1 MRAEGKAK
9 HTRLSS
15 TTVWWLNPICEV
27 VQCRTDCWR
36 ASVKLSQW
44 WQSSV
49 EMENTRGWTL
59 KLSDSQQEP
68 LFDRTEC
75 GLTFTETSVGF
86 RPWQSCRWCYIVSRP
101 QSSWLRL
108 EAGSSPTKQIACCCV
123 DWGPLHTKVCFPGTE
138 GPRTGPCT
146 LRPASGERKGSVSG
160 QGPLERWKENS
171 PLPPACVAGPHA
183 ASNHLW
189 VVTRPDWA
197 ERIWVGNFK
206 TCSCFCERERIC
218 ITHSELM
225 DFPMFGPDSPFLLTC
240 SNNESLMS
248 GFPSPPLLGPVS
260 SRRVEMLCRPFHP
273 KSEAYG
279 ESLNCCLLGTRVS
292 GSTSHN
298 TVIWLN
304 LQIWCNYSFRRQSL
318 YLRLTIM
325 WERLCDKQNNETC
338 R

>member
-1 MRAEGKAK
+1 MLYCKPASKFVAQVGG
-9 HTRLSS
+9 
-15 TTVWWLNPICEV
+15 WQQPY
-27 VQCRTDCWR
+27 QTDC
-36 ASVKLSQW
+36 L
-44 WQSSV
+44 
-49 EMENTRGWTL
+49 L
-59 KLSDSQQEP
+59 L
-68 LFDRTEC
+68 C
-75 GLTFTETSVGF
+75 
-86 RPWQSCRWCYIVSRP
+86 
-101 QSSWLRL
+101 WLRTT
-108 EAGSSPTKQIACCCV
+108 AHKSVFSRHRGPAY
-123 DWGPLHTKVCFPGTE
+123 WPLHS
-138 GPRTGPCT
+138 

-160 QGPLERWKENS
+160 QGPLERWKDNS
-171 PLPPACVAGPHA
+171 PRPPRACVAGPHA

-225 DFPMFGPDSPFLLTC
+225 DFPMLGPDSPFLLTC

-325 WERLCDKQNNETC
+325 WKRLCDKQNNETC